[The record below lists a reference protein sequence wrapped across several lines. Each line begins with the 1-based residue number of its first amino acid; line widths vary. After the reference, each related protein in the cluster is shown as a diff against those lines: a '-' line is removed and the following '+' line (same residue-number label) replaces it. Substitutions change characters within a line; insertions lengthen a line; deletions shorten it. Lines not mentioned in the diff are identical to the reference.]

1 VRLELDPTLEPRN
14 YEGVPWGDED
24 DDMASVRVGVEVVGR
39 RLGDGGEVVS
49 IPSLQR
55 LFDRS

>member
-1 VRLELDPTLEPRN
+1 VRLGLDPTLEPRD

-24 DDMASVRVGVEVVGR
+24 EDMTSVWVGVEVIGR
-39 RLGDGGEVVS
+39 RSGDGGEVVS

>member
-1 VRLELDPTLEPRN
+1 MD
-14 YEGVPWGDED
+14 YEGVPWDDED
-24 DDMASVRVGVEVVGR
+24 EDMASVWVGVEVVGR
-39 RLGDGGEVVS
+39 RPADGGEVVS